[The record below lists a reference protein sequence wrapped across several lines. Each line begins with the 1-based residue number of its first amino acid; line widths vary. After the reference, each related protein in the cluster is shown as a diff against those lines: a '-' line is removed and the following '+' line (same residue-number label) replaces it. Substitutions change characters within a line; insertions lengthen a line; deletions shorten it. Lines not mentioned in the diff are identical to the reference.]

1 MIFFTLLY
9 FQCVQKLQESLLSVT
24 LQQGYMG
31 EEIPQV
37 WLNFEKRILI
47 ERQAKVCGAFLF
59 IALVHL
65 PSLWPI
71 FIAISSNVLNKM

>member
-1 MIFFTLLY
+1 
-9 FQCVQKLQESLLSVT
+9 VQKLQESLLSVT

-47 ERQAKVCGAFLF
+47 ERQAKVCGILGFLF
-59 IALVHL
+59 IAQCDAAAGIH
-65 PSLWPI
+65 W
-71 FIAISSNVLNKM
+71 